1 MHINNFY
8 KAIGKKEKLLSRK
21 IKRTHRK
28 AKEKKKRN
36 LSSLKQ
42 IDKRKR
48 ELKNTQVNEK
58 SRKFSLK
65 Q

>member
-21 IKRTHRK
+21 IKRIYRK
-28 AKEKKKRN
+28 AIQKQRN
-36 LSSLKQ
+36 LSQLKQ

-48 ELKNTQVNEK
+48 ELKNAQVNEK

>member
-1 MHINNFY
+1 MHIHNFY

-21 IKRTHRK
+21 IKRIYRK
-28 AKEKKKRN
+28 AIQKQRN
-36 LSSLKQ
+36 LSQLKQ

-48 ELKNTQVNEK
+48 ELKNAQVNEK

>member
-21 IKRTHRK
+21 IKRIHRK
-28 AKEKKKRN
+28 AIQKQRN
-36 LSSLKQ
+36 LSQLKQ

-48 ELKNTQVNEK
+48 ELKNAQVNEK
-58 SRKFSLK
+58 SKKFSLK

>member
-21 IKRTHRK
+21 IKIHRK
-28 AKEKKKRN
+28 AIQKQRN
-36 LSSLKQ
+36 LSQLKQ

-48 ELKNTQVNEK
+48 ELKNAQVNEK